1 MRSLYLRAL
10 VGGMTLLVLC
20 ESGVWLAGT
29 SAPPPDAFEET
40 LRNPLRPRDHSRRV
54 DRLTL
59 TDTADAFRVGKTD
72 GARIT
77 DGKTACVVLT
87 QTDHIGF
94 PRRGTW
100 TGPETVADF
109 PFTELVPSWNLI
121 TPKDTGVFFH
131 LRTRDAAS
139 RAWSPWLFVGR
150 WGRTVHSR
158 PDERLPNDRF
168 GITRFAHGAARSDM
182 PLVLLNRPAD
192 AYQVRATLQSFDL
205 DPAVNPGVRRVA
217 VAYSGVM
224 PDPVERARL
233 LGRSEPGDEQARGLV
248 VPHVSQYDAPP
259 PLREA
264 VCLPACVTMVL
275 AYWKV
280 DRPLAENA
288 LAIYD
293 PDTGMFSNGARAVA
307 RASEL
312 GLDGWMQRIR
322 DWNQVKGLLAR
333 EQPVIAAVLTPQG
346 GGHLIVIR
354 GFTREG
360 EVIVN
365 DPLDRK
371 RGGTARKADELGQAW
386 FGCGGFACVI
396 RRPGAR

>member
-1 MRSLYLRAL
+1 MRSQYLIVL
-10 VGGMTLLVLC
+10 VASMTLIVLC
-20 ESGVWLAGT
+20 EWGDWLAGT
-29 SAPPPDAFEET
+29 SAPPDAFEET

-54 DRLTL
+54 DRLIL
-59 TDTADAFRVGKTD
+59 IDTADAFRAGKTD
-72 GARIT
+72 CASIT
-77 DGKTACVVLT
+77 DGKTAHVVLM
-87 QTDHIGF
+87 QTNHVGF

-109 PFTELVPSWNLI
+109 PFTELVPSWNVI

-139 RAWSPWLFVGR
+139 RKWSSWLFVGR

-158 PDERLPNDRF
+158 PDERLPNDR
-168 GITRFAHGAARSDM
+168 ITRFTHGAIRSDM

-217 VAYSGVM
+217 VAYSGVI
-224 PDPVERARL
+224 PDSVERARL
-233 LGRSEPGDEQARGLV
+233 LGRSEPGDEQARWLV

-293 PDTGMFSNGARAVA
+293 PDTGMFGNGARAVA
-307 RASEL
+307 RAGEL
-312 GLDGWMQRIR
+312 GLDGWIQRIR
-322 DWNQVKGLLAR
+322 DWNEVKRLMAR
-333 EQPVIAAVLTPQG
+333 GQPVIAAIHMPEG
-346 GGHLIVIR
+346 EHLIVIR
-354 GFTREG
+354 GFAKDGTI
-360 EVIVN
+360 IVN
-365 DPLDRK
+365 DPLDRGE
-371 RGGTARKADELGQAW
+371 GGTHWKADVLAQAW
-386 FGCGGFACVI
+386 FRCGGFACVI
-396 RRPGAR
+396 RRPGAK